1 MRQLLLFVFAL
12 FSFLVSFAQITV
24 NPNSACAGTSFG
36 ITITN
41 GSGMN
46 SSSSAC
52 GVSGGITPAGGGA
65 VILSGSS
72 FSSIGFSGTSTS
84 GTLNIPS
91 NFTPGLY
98 GFSITVCGNTYS
110 CSNCFTV
117 LGKPTNVSLTPS
129 GVSQICAGATNT
141 ITCNA
146 TGATSYQ
153 WKLNNNN
160 INLATSS
167 TYNANAAGTYTCD
180 AINSCGNTISS
191 NSVTVSVVSAPTA
204 VSVSASG
211 NTTFCSGNNVT
222 LNCGATNATSYQWK
236 LNSNDIPSANN
247 SSYSAT
253 VSGTYTCEAINTCG
267 NTISSNSVSVTVN
280 NAPTNVQ
287 VSPNGNLGFCTGD
300 NLQLTC
306 TSIGGT
312 GYQWMLDGNDI
323 PGQSNSTYS
332 ATASGVYT
340 CKTINTCGLTP
351 SSNTANITVETD
363 PLSASI
369 SPSGSVSICQG
380 TGQILTC
387 NATGATSYQWK
398 KDGNDISGATS
409 STYNASSDGV
419 YTCEAFGLYCMAVS
433 SNNASVT
440 TTTNPTPPSLG
451 STLGTSFCI
460 GDTTIISAPQGFL
473 SYIWSSG
480 AATQSIS
487 VTTSGNY
494 SVTVNSN
501 CGTVASTPLSIT
513 VNDPGIPSIT
523 QNGETLI
530 AVSGNAV
537 SYQWL
542 FNGNEINGAT
552 NSSYTAT
559 ESGNYSVE
567 ITDANG
573 CIAAS
578 SPLNV
583 TIIGIGTLSENNY
596 SLKLVPNPAT
606 STVTISTSLPS
617 AYTIK
622 MIDVYG
628 QIIYNTPTEG
638 SSHAIAIEMLSSGI
652 YFIQVE
658 STENVITKQFIK
670 E

>member
-1 MRQLLLFVFAL
+1 MRSLLLFSVLL
-12 FSFLVSFAQITV
+12 FSILNSSAQISV
-24 NPNSACAGTSFG
+24 NPNSGCAGTSFG

-52 GVSGGITPAGGGA
+52 GVSGGITPAGGGG

-98 GFSITVCGNTYS
+98 GFSITVCGTTYS

-129 GVSQICAGATNT
+129 GVSQICAGATN
-141 ITCNA
+141 IVTCNA
-146 TGATSYQ
+146 TGATSFQ
-153 WKLNNNN
+153 WKLNGNN

-180 AINSCGNTISS
+180 AINSCGNT
-191 NSVTVSVVSAPTA
+191 
-204 VSVSASG
+204 
-211 NTTFCSGNNVT
+211 
-222 LNCGATNATSYQWK
+222 L
-236 LNSNDIPSANN
+236 
-247 SSYSAT
+247 
-253 VSGTYTCEAINTCG
+253 
-267 NTISSNSVSVTVN
+267 SSNSVSVTVN
-280 NAPTNVQ
+280 TAPSNVQ

-300 NLQLTC
+300 NLLLTC

-312 GYQWMLDGNDI
+312 GYQWVLNGNDLI
-323 PGQSNSTYS
+323 GQTSNTYT
-332 ATASGVYT
+332 ATASGIYT
-340 CKTINTCGLTP
+340 CKAGNTCGLTP
-351 SSNTANITVETD
+351 SSNNADITVETA

-387 NATGATSYQWK
+387 NSNGAISYQWK

-419 YTCEAFGLYCMAVS
+419 YTCEAFGLYCMAAS
-433 SNNASVT
+433 SNNATVT
-440 TTTNPTPPSLG
+440 TTTNPTPPSLT

-460 GDTTIISAPQGFL
+460 GDTTIISAPQGFS
-473 SYIWSSG
+473 SYNWSSG
-480 AATQSIS
+480 ATTSNIS
-487 VTTSGNY
+487 VSASGNY
-494 SVTVNSN
+494 TVTVNSN
-501 CGTVASTPLSIT
+501 CGTVASTPLTIT
-513 VNDPGIPSIT
+513 VNDPGTPSIT

-530 AVSGNAV
+530 AVSGTAV

-552 NSSYTAT
+552 NSSFTAT
-559 ESGNYSVE
+559 ESGSYSVE

-573 CIAAS
+573 CVAES

-583 TIIGIGTLSENNY
+583 TIIGIGTLYENDY
-596 SLKLVPNPAT
+596 FLKLVPNPAT
-606 STVTISTSLPS
+606 STVTIFTSLPS

-622 MIDVYG
+622 MLDVYG
-628 QIIYNTPTEG
+628 QIIYNTSTEG